1 MGQTEI
7 LSTKITKLDSQ
18 RHGRSYLGK
27 KVYSKEG
34 NIVGIVKDLFIGKG
48 AMTGFFVLGRRK
60 LFIDKEYVASESEKS
75 IMLSIEPV
83 LLVIGK
89 KVFDSDGRKV
99 GYVSGIDRKSNSN
112 NYVALLVKSNLF
124 SKAFSI
130 PKEDVEVFKE
140 NVILNRAY
148 PK

>member
-7 LSTKITKLDSQ
+7 LSTKIANLDNQ

-34 NIVGIVKDLFIGKG
+34 NIVGIVKDLFIGKD

-60 LFIDKEYVASESEKS
+60 LFIDKEYMATESEKA

-83 LLVIGK
+83 LLAIGK

-99 GYVSGIDRKSNSN
+99 GVVTGVERKSNSN
-112 NYVALLVKSNLF
+112 NYVALFVKSNIF